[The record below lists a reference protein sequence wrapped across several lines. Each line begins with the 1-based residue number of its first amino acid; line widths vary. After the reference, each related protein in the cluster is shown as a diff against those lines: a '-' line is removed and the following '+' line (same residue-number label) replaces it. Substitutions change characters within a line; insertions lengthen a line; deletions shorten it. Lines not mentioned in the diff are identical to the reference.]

1 MASLISGSMEANA
14 TPLNPLSSK
23 ASKPDW
29 REQIDAEQAFRLV
42 DTILPFEA
50 CLYHQILPLS
60 LEGSRLRLGMV
71 DPDDTV
77 ALDYVRRILAY
88 MNCSLVPQPLASD
101 THYSALS
108 AYLNQAGQKG
118 NIGTPTQPVAR
129 RIARKL
135 AEDSSRRRDPNNHPT
150 LLVDSPDQL
159 HPGTQPT
166 LDEARI
172 GSVTGPAHVA
182 ALTEPPTSSPQASDS
197 ASGAPAEPVAV
208 VPLETIPTLDVRPLY
223 LDASISLLAKLPPE
237 QLFHELLGRVLLEG
251 IGRIYFEQRYPD
263 RGRILWSQNGIL
275 QSVLEDLPMTTFQSV
290 IGMLKQLTQIPP
302 EAVTK
307 PQQVEIE
314 RLYRHQR
321 VMLRLRVM
329 PGAHG
334 EEATAQVLRGAALK
348 FYQQQQLATLSRETA
363 ETAKELERKLIQLSG
378 YTRTQPTLTTD
389 ELGLL
394 NVLEETLKTIEQQVG
409 TLRARRALD
418 V

>member
-14 TPLNPLSSK
+14 TPSNPLSST

-50 CLYHQILPLS
+50 CLYHQILPLC

-71 DPDDTV
+71 DPEDTV

-101 THYSALS
+101 THYAALS

-118 NIGTPTQPVAR
+118 NLGTPTQPVAR

-159 HPGTQPT
+159 HPDTQST

-172 GSVTGPAHVA
+172 GSHHTHA
-182 ALTEPPTSSPQASDS
+182 AELAATPTASPQAGES
-197 ASGAPAEPVAV
+197 ASGSPTDPVAV
-208 VPLETIPTLDVRPLY
+208 VPLETIPTLDVHPLY

-275 QSVLEDLPMTTFQSV
+275 QSVLEDLPITTFQAV
-290 IGMLKQLTQIPP
+290 IGMLKQLTQLPP

-363 ETAKELERKLIQLSG
+363 EAAKELERKLIQLSG

-394 NVLEETLKTIEQQVG
+394 NVLEEMLKTVEQQVG